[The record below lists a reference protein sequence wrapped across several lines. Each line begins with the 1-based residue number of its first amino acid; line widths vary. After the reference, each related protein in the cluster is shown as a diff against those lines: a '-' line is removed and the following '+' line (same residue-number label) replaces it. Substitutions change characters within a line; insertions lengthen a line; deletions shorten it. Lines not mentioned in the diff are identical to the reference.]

1 MTALSELLPAGGA
14 GKVMD
19 FVASGTL
26 PNGKAVVLKGD
37 GTVEVIVQTTAT
49 QSVGTTTQFH
59 STSVNYNGAAF
70 DINSGKVVIAYRNN
84 SNSNGTAIVG
94 TVSGTSISFGT
105 AVVFSSSAGSYI
117 SVAADPVNGKVV
129 IAYQGS
135 GGHGKS
141 RVGTVSGTSISF
153 GTEVAFRGAASV
165 LDIAIVY
172 EKSSGKFVIAYRD
185 NPNSLQGTAIVGTI
199 SGTSIS
205 FGTSVVFE
213 TGDTYWIVMA
223 SSDDYKVVIA
233 YSDNNNTNNGTAIV
247 GTVSGTSIS
256 FGTAAVFNT
265 GSIISFVGIGY
276 DTNNDKFVIT
286 FRDSNNGNYATA
298 IVATLSGTSIS
309 FGTSVVFW
317 SGNST
322 QMAVVYDPVAEK
334 IVIFYDDNTGDSAFI
349 VGTVSGTSISF
360 ATAVLFDSSV
370 GKFFAPTYDSLN
382 RKTVVAVKAGVNEN
396 GYATVIEL
404 ASVTSNLTSTNFV
417 GITTEAI
424 SNTATG
430 SITLQGGVSTNQS
443 SLTSGSTYYVQADGT
458 VSTVSTAP
466 AVNIGKALNATT
478 LKLKGLSV

>member
-256 FGTAAVFNT
+256 F
-265 GSIISFVGIGY
+265 
-276 DTNNDKFVIT
+276 
-286 FRDSNNGNYATA
+286 
-298 IVATLSGTSIS
+298 
-309 FGTSVVFW
+309 
-317 SGNST
+317 
-322 QMAVVYDPVAEK
+322 
-334 IVIFYDDNTGDSAFI
+334 
-349 VGTVSGTSISF
+349 